1 MLFIKDMIVNLT
13 QFQVGQS
20 GRIKSYLSGISGYRQ
35 KLLALGLVPGTL
47 FKVIRVAP
55 LGDPLELRVRNFSLS
70 LRKEESNILDV
81 ELLHDS
87 N

>member
-1 MLFIKDMIVNLT
+1 MKLA
-13 QFQVGQS
+13 QFRIGQK
-20 GRIKSYLSGISGYRQ
+20 GRVKAYLNGFNSGYRQ
-35 KLLALGLVPGTL
+35 KLLAMGLVPGTI

-55 LGDPLELRVRNFSLS
+55 LGDPLELQVREFCVS

-87 N
+87 H